1 MKIKL
6 PLNITLGIATE
17 VLYAFIIL
25 LAAFFIC
32 LALTQFAQ
40 ITYVAHRAP

>member
-6 PLNITLGIATE
+6 PFNIVLGITTE
-17 VLYAFIIL
+17 VLYAFIIM

-40 ITYVAHRAP
+40 